1 MLPDVYLGWAAEW
14 RKNMGG
20 LQPGGVHKLVA
31 KLKAEC
37 LPRVELPLHAK
48 PPCPRRRSRWHAAAG
63 GDCRPARG
71 HPGED
76 PDLDARGG
84 AIVDAVRPVGDEQV
98 LHKPLPNAFAQTDL
112 DATLKTLGRQQVVFA
127 GFMTH
132 MCVSATIRSALDHGY
147 HVTVASDAVAT
158 RDLPDP
164 LGGPDLSAEQIN
176 RAALAELADRFAAVA
191 AVRDIKA
198 R

>member
-1 MLPDVYLGWAAEW
+1 MSQVDNGRQAHLEHALGRSLAVLRKAGADALIAASPANVRYLTGSSGWTHSMHIT
-14 RKNMGG
+14 N
-20 LQPGGVHKLVA
+20 QTYV
-31 KLKAEC
+31 
-37 LPRVELPLHAK
+37 
-48 PPCPRRRSRWHAAAG
+48 
-63 GDCRPARG
+63 
-71 HPGED
+71 
-76 PDLDARGG
+76 
-84 AIVDAVRPVGDEQV
+84 V
-98 LHKPLPNAFAQTDL
+98 LTADGK
-112 DATLKTLGRQQVVFA
+112 KTLVIA

-191 AVRDIKA
+191 PVRDIKA